1 MKKLSEIFKEASNKS
16 TLFEDIFYKNK
27 GNLTAIK
34 EHLLTYHITQENLD
48 DCLNNYNLKYIDPFA
63 LTNECFSYDKFQC
76 FLYESLFH
84 HDKEKFIE
92 KISQLNGFIKID
104 PQAKYSDGS
113 IKDAFVAVFDKN
125 ADLEKLEHIMNI
137 FGYFCSGYKQN
148 FDGKEDE
155 IGYLFRP
162 FNPKEVKITDYVY
175 RLVSKRTYEIS
186 KKKGLIPRKTTM
198 QFGDEIPRRI
208 YCITKDATE
217 KELISLANRLDAQSK
232 DAPNNVLMKIDVA
245 KFNKEHNS
253 NLRFF
258 EDPDCS
264 GDYVIFTKEPIPAKY
279 ISIEK
284 ELNY

>member
-1 MKKLSEIFKEASNKS
+1 MKKLSEIFKEVSNKS

-27 GNLTAIK
+27 GDLAAIK
-34 EHLLTYHITQENLD
+34 EHLLMYHITPENLD

-92 KISQLNGFIKID
+92 KISQLSGFIRID

-113 IKDAFVAVFDKN
+113 AKDAFVAVFNKN
-125 ADLEKLEHIMNI
+125 VDLEKLEHVMNV

-148 FDGKEDE
+148 FNYKEGE
-155 IGYLFRP
+155 TGYLFRP
-162 FNPKEVKITDYVY
+162 FTPKEVKINDYVY

-232 DAPNNVLMKIDVA
+232 DAPNNVLMKIDVT

-253 NLRFF
+253 NLKFF

>member
-1 MKKLSEIFKEASNKS
+1 
-16 TLFEDIFYKNK
+16 
-27 GNLTAIK
+27 
-34 EHLLTYHITQENLD
+34 
-48 DCLNNYNLKYIDPFA
+48 
-63 LTNECFSYDKFQC
+63 
-76 FLYESLFH
+76 
-84 HDKEKFIE
+84 
-92 KISQLNGFIKID
+92 
-104 PQAKYSDGS
+104 
-113 IKDAFVAVFDKN
+113 
-125 ADLEKLEHIMNI
+125 
-137 FGYFCSGYKQN
+137 
-148 FDGKEDE
+148 
-155 IGYLFRP
+155 
-162 FNPKEVKITDYVY
+162 
-175 RLVSKRTYEIS
+175 
-186 KKKGLIPRKTTM
+186 M

-253 NLRFF
+253 NLKFF